1 MTSTDKKWNHS
12 PESAQDLHVRL
23 YVAGDAPSSLW
34 ARANLRTLYKYFPE
48 NCSIDTVDIL
58 SDPLRALADGV
69 LVSPTL
75 LRVEPGPTVSII
87 GDLRDFSK
95 VLDALGIDK
104 GHQE

>member
-1 MTSTDKKWNHS
+1 MTSTEKRWDHP
-12 PESAQDLHVRL
+12 PESARELHLRL
-23 YVAGDAPSSLW
+23 YVAGDAPSSLR
-34 ARANLRTLYKYFPE
+34 ARANLRALYQYLPE

-58 SDPLRALADGV
+58 NDPLRALADGV

-95 VLDALGIDK
+95 VLEALGIEK
-104 GHQE
+104 EARK